1 MLGYTLD
8 AIQDCRFRAAA
19 DVTAELGEGWE
30 HRRCH
35 PVCPKLAPPAQE
47 QHCSEAHHETP
58 YAEHHNGVHFTILFL
73 AMCLTVGALSALCIP
88 KWIPYTV
95 TILML
100 GIFVG
105 IAAFFAETAP
115 TCPMNAL
122 YKYDRD
128 GDERVSRT
136 EWKEFTCEGCHPE
149 SVCLLDSDRS
159 CGDGSADLP
168 AESSDGLDL
177 PFDLSVASSVN
188 HTAGDGYS
196 HR

>member
-1 MLGYTLD
+1 MLVMPLLIPLVSAAGSSGGGASGSLSRFPIPSPPPLVAFHASGGVGMLGYQLD

-122 YKYDRD
+122 
-128 GDERVSRT
+128 
-136 EWKEFTCEGCHPE
+136 
-149 SVCLLDSDRS
+149 
-159 CGDGSADLP
+159 
-168 AESSDGLDL
+168 
-177 PFDLSVASSVN
+177 
-188 HTAGDGYS
+188 
-196 HR
+196 